1 MSQLRR
7 PSKFLKLIAQQTGE
21 KMKLPAKDAQAYF
34 FYQVLS
40 ILNRTFVPFL
50 MGGGFAFEF
59 YTHLGRSMKDMDI
72 LVHRNDLDK
81 LFEVLNEAG
90 FKTERTFSHWLG
102 KVYYEDFFVDLIF
115 SSGNGLCEVDDLWFN
130 HAVPGQVFGF
140 PVKFCPP
147 EEMIWTKAF
156 VMERERY
163 DGGDVA
169 HLLLKCSEQL
179 DWHRLVSRFD
189 SHWRVLLS
197 HLILFGY
204 IYPSERQRIPQKVVQ
219 ELLGRLDR
227 ELTVPT
233 PADQACQGPLLSRTQ
248 YRPDVEKMGY
258 KDARLAPD
266 SKMSP
271 AETIDWTAAADA
283 EEQK

>member
-1 MSQLRR
+1 
-7 PSKFLKLIAQQTGE
+7 
-21 KMKLPAKDAQAYF
+21 MKLPAKDAQAYF

-81 LFEVLNEAG
+81 VFEVLNEAG

-169 HLLLKCSEQL
+169 HLLLKCSDQL
-179 DWHRLVSRFD
+179 DWRRLISRFD
-189 SHWRVLLS
+189 YHWRVLLS

-204 IYPSERQRIPQKVVQ
+204 IYPSERQRIPQHVVD
-219 ELLGRLDR
+219 ELLRRVDI
-227 ELTVPT
+227 ESIAPT
-233 PADQACQGPLLSRTQ
+233 PADLACQGPLLSRTQ

-271 AETIDWTAAADA
+271 AETIDWTVAADA